1 MFDENDALVR
11 ALALALQ
18 KRGLACAT
26 AESCTGG
33 LVGALLTALP
43 GSSDWYLGGVISY
56 ANSVKTGLLH
66 VRGEDIESEGAVSE
80 PVVRAMALG
89 ACAATGAQAAMS
101 TSGVAGPGGGTER
114 KPVGTV
120 WVGWALNGE
129 SRAGVFHFDGSR
141 DEVRV
146 QAARAAVEG
155 LLRWLEEQTQ
165 PFCTGCSACPSAAG
179 GAVPS
184 RLMA

>member
-11 ALALALQ
+11 SLALTLQ
-18 KRGLACAT
+18 GRGLVCAT

-33 LVGALLTALP
+33 LIGAMLTAVP
-43 GSSDWYLGGVISY
+43 GSSEWYAGGVISY
-56 ANSVKTGLLH
+56 ANSVKTGLLG
-66 VRGEDIESEGAVSE
+66 VRAEDLEREGAVSE

-89 ACAATGAQAAMS
+89 ACAATGARAAVA
-101 TSGVAGPGGGTER
+101 TSGVAGPGGGSAE

-120 WVGWALNGE
+120 WVGWALEGN
-129 SRAGVFHFDGSR
+129 SRAHVFHFGGSR

-155 LLRWLEEQTQ
+155 LLAWLEE
-165 PFCTGCSACPSAAG
+165 
-179 GAVPS
+179 
-184 RLMA
+184 R

>member
-1 MFDENDALVR
+1 MPPGGAGRKEIFMFEENDALVQSLAH
-11 ALALALQ
+11 AL
-18 KRGLACAT
+18 KRRGLACAS

-33 LVGALLTALP
+33 LVGAMLTAVP

-66 VRGEDIESEGAVSE
+66 VREEDLASVGAVSE

-89 ACAATGAQAAMS
+89 ACAATGAGAAVA
-101 TSGVAGPGGGTER
+101 TSGVAGPGGGSPE

-120 WVGWALNGE
+120 WIGWALGSE
-129 SRAGVFHFDGSR
+129 SRARLFHFPGSR

-146 QAARAAVEG
+146 QAARAAIEG
-155 LLRWLEEQTQ
+155 LAAWLEE
-165 PFCTGCSACPSAAG
+165 A
-179 GAVPS
+179 
-184 RLMA
+184 

>member
-1 MFDENDALVR
+1 MFDENDTLVR
-11 ALALALQ
+11 ALALALRR
-18 KRGLACAT
+18 RGLTCAT
-26 AESCTGG
+26 AESCTCG

-80 PVVRAMALG
+80 PVVRAMARG

-101 TSGVAGPGGGTER
+101 TSGVAGPGGGTDR

-120 WVGWALNGE
+120 WVGWALSGE
-129 SRAGVFHFDGSR
+129 SRAQVFHFDGSR

-155 LLRWLEEQTQ
+155 LLHWLEE
-165 PFCTGCSACPSAAG
+165 
-179 GAVPS
+179 
-184 RLMA
+184 